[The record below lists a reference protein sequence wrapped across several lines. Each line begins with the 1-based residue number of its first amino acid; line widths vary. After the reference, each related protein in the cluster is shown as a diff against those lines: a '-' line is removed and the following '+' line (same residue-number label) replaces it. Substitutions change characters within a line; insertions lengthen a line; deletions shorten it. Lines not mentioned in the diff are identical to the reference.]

1 MSGFS
6 RLLRRWSL
14 PRLSGDWSLPADPR
28 DFPVFL
34 LLGQSNMA
42 GHGCIHPADPWQAGD
57 RSPVPGVL
65 VLGGQGTLKSP
76 RPRGWI
82 RWRPAAHPLHLNQ
95 RSAGFGL
102 GLPFAGRLLGE
113 GIFPR
118 IGLIPGAWGGAG
130 IDALGPGTPLYDNVV
145 RRARFATRHGTLAG
159 VLWHQGETDAL
170 RDPLARTHADK
181 LARLIQRLRDDL
193 GAPELPVLIG
203 DLAHFGDGKRK
214 PEAIAR
220 RQLVRAG
227 LRRVAAEDA
236 RADFVESEGLLGSD
250 AVHFTRA
257 ALIEFGE
264 RYARAYLAA
273 GDVARL
279 CKLRE

>member
-6 RLLRRWSL
+6 RFLRPWSL

-42 GHGCIHPADPWQAGD
+42 GHGCIHPSDPWQAGD

-76 RPRGWI
+76 RPRGWT

-102 GLPFAGRLLGE
+102 GLPFATRLLE
-113 GIFPR
+113 APAFSR
-118 IGLIPGAWGGAG
+118 IGLVPGAWGGAG
-130 IDALGPGTPLYDNVV
+130 IDALGPGTPLYENAV
-145 RRARFATRHGTLAG
+145 RRARVATRHGHLAG

-170 RDPLARTHADK
+170 RDPLARSHAAK

-193 GAPELPVLIG
+193 GAPGLPVLIG
-203 DLAHFGDGKRK
+203 DLAPFGDGRRK

-220 RQLVRAG
+220 RHLVRAG
-227 LRRVAAEDA
+227 LRRVAADDPHA
-236 RADFVESEGLLGSD
+236 AFVESDGLAGSD

-257 ALIEFGE
+257 ALVDFGQ
-264 RYARAYLAA
+264 RYAA
-273 GDVARL
+273 GFR
-279 CKLRE
+279 RIGE